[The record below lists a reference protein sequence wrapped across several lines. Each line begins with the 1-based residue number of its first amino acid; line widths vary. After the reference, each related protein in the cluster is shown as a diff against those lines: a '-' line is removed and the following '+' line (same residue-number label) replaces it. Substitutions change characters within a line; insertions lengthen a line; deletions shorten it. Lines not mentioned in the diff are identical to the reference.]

1 MGSTGSGFPVSTD
14 AANEDGAPPL
24 VLPGRSCRASEGV
37 DWVSRG
43 WALFRA
49 APLMWV
55 LFFVIYLIIQVALG
69 FIPILGTFAG
79 YLAAPV
85 FAGGIALGCRS
96 IETGGELEI
105 EHLFGGF
112 QRATGNLVVV
122 GLLYVV
128 GVLGILVV
136 FAAFAGFS
144 VVSAFIVG
152 GEERALETLA
162 AASLPLVLG
171 ALVCSLLFVPIMAAY
186 WFAPA
191 LVVLHGM
198 KPVDALRESL
208 FACFRNVLPFLLYSV
223 VMLVLLVVAVIPIGL
238 GLLVWVPLLM
248 ASTYASYRGVFTE
261 PDPAG

>member
-1 MGSTGSGFPVSTD
+1 MGSTGSGMPVSTD
-14 AANEDGAPPL
+14 AANDDGAPML
-24 VLPGRSCRASEGV
+24 VLPGRSCPAGAGV
-37 DWVSRG
+37 DWVSKG
-43 WALFRA
+43 WGLFRA

-55 LFFVIYLIIQVALG
+55 LFFVIYLIVQVALG

-79 YLAAPV
+79 YLVAPV

-128 GVLGILVV
+128 GVIAILVV

-144 VVSAFIVG
+144 VVSAFVVG
-152 GEERALETLA
+152 GEERALQSLA
-162 AASLPLVLG
+162 AATVPLLLG
-171 ALVCSLLFVPIMAAY
+171 TLVCSLLFVPVMAAY
-186 WFAPA
+186 WFAPM

-198 KPVDALRESL
+198 KPVDAMRESL
-208 FACFRNVLPFLLYSV
+208 FACFRNVLSFLLYGL
-223 VMLVLLVVAVIPIGL
+223 VMLVLLIVAVIPVGL

-261 PDPAG
+261 PDRET